1 MKANSNLPRNTR
13 CPYRPDSIEE
23 TKLETWFERDRAWVS
38 LQTLADETIVEWWDS
53 AVSEA
58 IEDGF
63 LDARHFH
70 ETAFAYAA
78 MLGLVGGA
86 A

>member
-1 MKANSNLPRNTR
+1 MQANRNLSRSPR
-13 CPYRPDSIEE
+13 CPYRPESLAE
-23 TKLETWFERDRAWVS
+23 TKLQTWFERDRAWVS

-58 IEDGF
+58 IDDGF

-70 ETAFAYAA
+70 ETAYAYAA
-78 MLGLVGGA
+78 MLGLVGA